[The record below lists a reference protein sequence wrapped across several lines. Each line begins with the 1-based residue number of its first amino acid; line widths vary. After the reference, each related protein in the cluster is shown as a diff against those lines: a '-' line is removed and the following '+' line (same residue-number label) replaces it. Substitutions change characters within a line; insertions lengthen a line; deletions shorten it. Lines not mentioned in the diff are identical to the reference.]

1 MRAEVVTP
9 NKQVAVLSPDE
20 LKRLTRFFSLLIQ
33 IDHRIKKG
41 GVKNASSKTN
51 GK

>member
-9 NKQVAVLSPDE
+9 NQQIGILSPDE
-20 LKRLTRFFSLLIQ
+20 LKRLTDFFSLLIQ
-33 IDHRIKKG
+33 IDHRLKKG

-51 GK
+51 GT

>member
-9 NKQVAVLSPDE
+9 NNQTGILSPDE
-20 LKRLTRFFSLLIQ
+20 LKKLTDFFSLLIQ
-33 IDHRIKKG
+33 IDRKKQKG